1 MSRMIEKFNG
11 KPIDQ
16 LNWREL
22 IAYNVA
28 SVKVQAASGLLSGNI
43 AGGIAQQYG
52 ITWEYVEE
60 KRNSHVE

>member
-1 MSRMIEKFNG
+1 MVPRLVEKFNG
-11 KPIDQ
+11 KPVAELD
-16 LNWREL
+16 WREL

-28 SVKVQAASGLLSGNI
+28 SIKVQAASGLLSGNI

-60 KRNSHVE
+60 KK

>member
-1 MSRMIEKFNG
+1 MMSQRMVEKFNG
-11 KPIDQ
+11 KPVSE

-28 SVKVQAASGLLSGNI
+28 SARVQAASGLLSGDI
-43 AGGIAQQYG
+43 SCGIAAQHG

-60 KRNSHVE
+60 KQK